1 LEDPVPGELL
11 QIGALAERIHLSL
24 RTVRYYEQA
33 GVFEPAGRTAG
44 GYHLY
49 DARAVERLL
58 LIKRMK
64 PLGFTLEEMRALLA
78 LRDELFDVSIGG
90 PRRDELHARLRTWIA
105 VAEEKLTTLREQ
117 VAAAED
123 LVARLHDSPAN
134 AVETDLTP
142 SLRTRP

>member
-64 PLGFTLEEMRALLA
+64 PLGEPAR
-78 LRDELFDVSIGG
+78 
-90 PRRDELHARLRTWIA
+90 PRYCGDRRIPQA
-105 VAEEKLTTLREQ
+105 
-117 VAAAED
+117 
-123 LVARLHDSPAN
+123 
-134 AVETDLTP
+134 
-142 SLRTRP
+142 